1 MLELLLSQAWVM
13 AKGGGI
19 GFLVAAPVG
28 PIAMICIRATL
39 ERGRLAGV
47 SAGLGAAVAD
57 TIFAAIGAYGI
68 SLIGVLLLESETWLR
83 LVGGLVLIGFGI
95 YLGRKRPDV
104 EDAEKREVPKG
115 LAADFWLTLVLTLCN
130 PTTILSFIGLIAG
143 ASGLRGFPFDTI
155 PALLVGVFIGSA
167 AWWLILSGIVG
178 LIRHRIGNATMLWI
192 NRGSGAAIVA
202 FGLLTLVEPLQ
213 AFAQPLVANLLTQ

>member
-1 MLELLLSQAWVM
+1 MLELLVSQVWVL

-28 PIAMICIRATL
+28 PIAMLCIRTTL
-39 ERGRLAGV
+39 ERGRMAGF

-68 SLIGVLLLESETWLR
+68 SLVGGELASGESWFKLI
-83 LVGGLVLIGFGI
+83 GGLVLIGFGI
-95 YLGRKRPDV
+95 YLGRTRPNMGA
-104 EDAEKREVPKG
+104 EDTREVPKG
-115 LAADFWLTLVLTLCN
+115 LFADFAMTLVLTLAN
-130 PTTILSFIGLIAG
+130 PTTILSFIGIIAG
-143 ASGLRGFPFDTI
+143 VSGLRGFEFNTI

-178 LIRHRIGNATMLWI
+178 LIRHKIDAITMLWI

-202 FGLLTLVEPLQ
+202 FGLFTLVEPLQ
-213 AFAQPLVANLLTQ
+213 AFGQPLVANLMTQ

>member
-13 AKGGGI
+13 VKGGGI

-28 PIAMICIRATL
+28 PIAMLCIRTTL

-57 TIFAAIGAYGI
+57 TIFAAVGAYGI
-68 SLIGVLLLESETWLR
+68 SLVGGLLVASESWLR
-83 LVGGLVLIGFGI
+83 LIGGVVLIGFGI
-95 YLGRKRPDV
+95 YLGRKRP
-104 EDAEKREVPKG
+104 ELADAETREVPKG
-115 LAADFWLTLVLTLCN
+115 LLADFAMTLVLTLAN
-130 PTTILSFIGLIAG
+130 PITILTFVGVFAGLT
-143 ASGLRGFPFDTI
+143 GLHGFALDTI
-155 PALLVGVFIGSA
+155 PALLIGVLIGSA

-178 LIRHRIGNATMLWI
+178 LIRHRIDNATMLWI

-202 FGLLTLVEPLQ
+202 FGLFALIEPLQ
-213 AFAQPLVANLLTQ
+213 AFAEPLVAQLMAQ

>member
-13 AKGGGI
+13 AKGGGV

-28 PIAMICIRATL
+28 PIAMLCIRTTL

-57 TIFAAIGAYGI
+57 TIFAAVGAYGI
-68 SLIGVLLLESETWLR
+68 SLVGSALAASEFWLR
-83 LVGGLVLIGFGI
+83 LIGGFVLIGFGI

-104 EDAEKREVPKG
+104 ADAETREVPKG
-115 LAADFWLTLVLTLCN
+115 LLADFALTLVLTLAN
-130 PTTILSFIGLIAG
+130 PITILTFVGVFAGLT
-143 ASGLRGFPFDTI
+143 GLHGFALDTI
-155 PALLVGVFIGSA
+155 PALLVGVLIGSSL
-167 AWWLILSGIVG
+167 WWLMLSGIVG
-178 LIRHRIGNATMLWI
+178 LIRHRIDNATMLWI

-202 FGLLTLVEPLQ
+202 FGLFALIGPLQ
-213 AFAQPLVANLLTQ
+213 AFAQPLVAQFLTR

>member
-1 MLELLLSQAWVM
+1 MLELLLSQAWVL

-28 PIAMICIRATL
+28 PIALLCIRTTL
-39 ERGRLAGV
+39 ERGRLAGI

-68 SLIGVLLLESETWLR
+68 SFIGTALASNESWLKLI
-83 LVGGLVLIGFGI
+83 GGLVLIGFGI
-95 YLGRKRPDV
+95 HLGRKRPNVAD
-104 EDAEKREVPKG
+104 EDNREVPKG
-115 LAADFWLTLVLTLCN
+115 LMADFGMTLVLTLAN
-130 PTTILSFIGLIAG
+130 PTTILSFVGIIAG
-143 ASGLRGFPFDTI
+143 VSGLRGFEFNTI
-155 PALLVGVFIGSA
+155 PALLIGVLIGSA

-178 LIRHRIGNATMLWI
+178 LIRHKIDAITMLWI
-192 NRGSGAAIVA
+192 NRGSGTAIVA
-202 FGLLTLVEPLQ
+202 FGLFTLIEPLQ

>member
-28 PIAMICIRATL
+28 PIAMLCIRATL

-57 TIFAAIGAYGI
+57 TIFAAVGAYGI
-68 SLIGVLLLESETWLR
+68 SLIGSFMAASEPWLR
-83 LVGGLVLIGFGI
+83 LVGGLVLIAFGI
-95 YLGRKRPDV
+95 YLGRKKPDV
-104 EDAEKREVPKG
+104 ADAENREVPKG

-130 PTTILSFIGLIAG
+130 PTTILSFVGLIAG
-143 ASGLRGFPFDTI
+143 VSGLRGFEFNAI
-155 PALLVGVFIGSA
+155 PALLIGVFAGSA

-178 LIRHRIGNATMLWI
+178 LIRHRIDAATMLWI

-202 FGLLTLVEPLQ
+202 FGIFTLVEPLQ
-213 AFAQPLVANLLTQ
+213 AFAQPLVAQLMTR